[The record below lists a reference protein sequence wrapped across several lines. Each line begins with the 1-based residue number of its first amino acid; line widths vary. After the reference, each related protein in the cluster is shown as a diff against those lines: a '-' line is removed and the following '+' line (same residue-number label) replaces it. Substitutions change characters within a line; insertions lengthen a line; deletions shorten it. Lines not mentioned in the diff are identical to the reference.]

1 MVPYLDTDISVSSDS
16 KILAVFYIE
25 TDGLT
30 VTVLHLETDST
41 EHGCKR
47 YYYIYIVT
55 VL

>member
-47 YYYIYIVT
+47 YYIYIVT